1 MCKSHSKNNRFQK
14 IDFKNKGIKKQQVNN
29 ILFPITTD
37 SKKQQISINNKYLKT
52 IPNSNQK
59 RNRKKTKIKIKKINF
74 FFKKT
79 IFFSKKHISK

>member
-59 RNRKKTKIKIKKINF
+59 RNRKKPKMKK
-74 FFKKT
+74 KL
-79 IFFSKKHISK
+79 FSKNNRFQNKP

>member
-29 ILFPITTD
+29 ILFPNTTD

-59 RNRKKTKIKIKKINF
+59 RNRKKPKMKK
-74 FFKKT
+74 KL
-79 IFFSKKHISK
+79 FSKNNRFQNKP

>member
-59 RNRKKTKIKIKKINF
+59 RNRKKPKIKKNF
-74 FFKKT
+74 FQKTTDFK
-79 IFFSKKHISK
+79 INPNFLI

>member
-29 ILFPITTD
+29 ILISITTD

-52 IPNSNQK
+52 IPKSNQK
-59 RNRKKTKIKIKKINF
+59 RNRKKPKIEKKL
-74 FFKKT
+74 
-79 IFFSKKHISK
+79 FSKNNRFQNKP